1 MAFSSLRSD
10 GKGRQGRKAADSR
23 IPGRRGRRGQEKGG
37 KQEGF
42 FKKGISA
49 QNLSYVYYIV
59 FPKQR
64 PISSCFQLSE
74 LKQTCW
80 VVTSIF
86 QGLNSFWVLVFPLS
100 FSQVRLWPFGLRSLF
115 ACLFKIP
122 FYLRYKAKATN
133 F

>member
-1 MAFSSLRSD
+1 M
-10 GKGRQGRKAADSR
+10 
-23 IPGRRGRRGQEKGG
+23 EKGG
-37 KQEGF
+37 REGKQQTVGYLGEEVEGGRRREENRKAF
-42 FKKGISA
+42 LKKGISA